1 MKYFS
6 NIEIPESQRPF
17 YPYVAEQNDGT
28 RLVLRKNA
36 SPRVAVSLSL
46 LLLNV
51 TGAIAFASWT
61 YFAVAIFFFGMFIVD
76 LLEGSECQLTV
87 ESTAVT
93 IRRKFLALEWTS
105 IINVTQIQ
113 AIEAVRKRR
122 SASAYAGF
130 VRLRMDTGKKTL
142 LEFVRKGDEN
152 TDLDLDKVSTIIGS
166 ILRIPVERRPAL

>member
-17 YPYVAEQNDGT
+17 YPYVTEQSDGT

-61 YFAVAIFFFGMFIVD
+61 YFAVAVFFFGMFIVD

-93 IRRKFLALEWTS
+93 GSAGMRTTPPSRLTRAMPASPRVTTRRVPETA
-105 IINVTQIQ
+105 
-113 AIEAVRKRR
+113 A
-122 SASAYAGF
+122 
-130 VRLRMDTGKKTL
+130 
-142 LEFVRKGDEN
+142 
-152 TDLDLDKVSTIIGS
+152 
-166 ILRIPVERRPAL
+166 